1 MILLF
6 GCCGTLTPDDEK
18 IEYLVYETDTYAIEY
33 PEDWNVLIHDDGEF
47 DENYSFVKFKS
58 KWERNSDPVL
68 ETLDIAIQEDS
79 ELMTFEDFELMEILL
94 LYEGEEVV
102 RTENI
107 TFANQNALL
116 LIVEGN
122 MDGTEITYHVIYF
135 QHDGKT
141 YRIQSVSEDAKQ
153 DKYAPIFQ
161 RMKDSFEL
169 K

>member
-1 MILLF
+1 MLLNVFHLNFTMRLIFALLFCMILLF

-58 KWERNSDPVL
+58 K
-68 ETLDIAIQEDS
+68 
-79 ELMTFEDFELMEILL
+79 
-94 LYEGEEVV
+94 
-102 RTENI
+102 
-107 TFANQNALL
+107 